1 MDSSFDRARDLFLD
15 GVAHYGAGRLQ
26 AADTAFTA
34 ALALVPGR
42 ASVLTNLGAVRLKLG
57 RAQEAVELLQQA
69 LAVAKPKA
77 IYTTVLVTGRGD
89 DFLELDDI
97 PLESRLMPR
106 NLAKVH
112 RAFPYVVT
120 CGTEIDDFGRSLDDM
135 VQVWWLDTIKELI
148 LAQANTYL
156 DKHFTEVVGLG
167 QFSVMNPGSL
177 PDWPLSE
184 QPKLFALIGDVEGLI
199 GVQLTDSCLML
210 PTKTLSGLAFQSDE
224 DYQECR
230 LCNRKACT
238 GRRVAFDAGEF
249 ERLMGK

>member
-1 MDSSFDRARDLFLD
+1 MERDSAMEAVVLDRIPLSLS
-15 GVAHYGAGRLQ
+15 
-26 AADTAFTA
+26 AADAATAVRVRPGTA
-34 ALALVPGR
+34 AYEDLE
-42 ASVLTNLGAVRLKLG
+42 
-57 RAQEAVELLQQA
+57 QLLQQA
-69 LAVAKPKA
+69 LAVARPKA
-77 IYTTVLVTGRGD
+77 VYATALVTGRGD

-120 CGTEIDDFGRSLDDM
+120 CGTEIDDFGRGLDDM
-135 VQVWWLDTIKELI
+135 VQVWWLDTIKELM
-148 LAQANTYL
+148 LAQANDYL
-156 DKHFTEVVGLG
+156 NRHLTEVVGLG

-184 QPKLFALIGDVEGLI
+184 QPKLFALIGDVEALI

-210 PTKTLSGLAFQSDE
+210 PTKTLSGLAFQSED

-238 GRRVAFDAGEF
+238 GRRVPFDAGEF
-249 ERLMGK
+249 ERLMGEKQS